1 MSLHPLK
8 REFIFQTRFTS
19 FEDLVLRIENY
30 INWYNT
36 ERIRING

>member
-1 MSLHPLK
+1 
-8 REFIFQTRFTS
+8 
-19 FEDLVLRIENY
+19 EDLVLRVENY

>member
-1 MSLHPLK
+1 
-8 REFIFQTRFTS
+8 
-19 FEDLVLRIENY
+19 DLVLRVENY